1 MVVAMQVISGST
13 CRSCVC
19 GHSPYRSTQRPQRPR
34 RSVRVHAEES
44 SQTQNKS
51 AYKPDSQG
59 GDPPGPTQPD
69 KPKEAKPSGRLSFS
83 PNTRSGIGYTDDD
96 TAGQTNIFAVEPSQ
110 YVAGGG
116 SVRDVGPDPKANIAI
131 VTAASLAIA
140 GIASGLITNFQSK
153 PRAPIEDE
161 PGQYLTLSQYKDKF
175 AASEGVAQAPSVN

>member
-1 MVVAMQVISGST
+1 MSGST

-19 GHSPYRSTQRPQRPR
+19 GHSPYRSTQRPLRAR

-83 PNTRSGIGYTDDD
+83 PNTRSVSNPASTTQMHGQPHCAAFCAVHSLPATTAFGLSLQGIGYTDDD
-96 TAGQTNIFAVEPSQ
+96 TAGQTNIFAVEVS
-110 YVAGGG
+110 
-116 SVRDVGPDPKANIAI
+116 SRH
-131 VTAASLAIA
+131 SFL
-140 GIASGLITNFQSK
+140 QSSCHV
-153 PRAPIEDE
+153 PAD
-161 PGQYLTLSQYKDKF
+161 
-175 AASEGVAQAPSVN
+175 N